1 MRQGFR
7 VIDSDT
13 HVNPSL
19 DVLLRYA
26 DKPLRDHLDEIT
38 PYMRKVKVQPGRGDA
53 EDQTEM
59 TILSIKQLRY
69 QRVAGEKPSAP
80 TDTGG
85 DRGFLSGRTQM
96 VTRKPIA
103 ARVAEDNARGRL
115 ADMDTEGRD
124 IDFIIPGPWAY
135 GAPALAPHLT
145 RGMYG
150 AYHRYIA
157 EYCAADPRRLKSMV
171 LAPATDPAWAAQV
184 ITELA
189 KEDWV
194 AAVWPLLPEGLP
206 VDDPDLE
213 PIWPPQTTP
222 TSRSC
227 TTASRSRRRTSRAI
241 ATSGTTRR
249 WGAARA
255 RHGAASVFSRSC

>member
-26 DKPLRDHLDEIT
+26 DRPLRDHLDEIT

-103 ARVAEDNARGRL
+103 ARVAEDNARDRL

-145 RGMYG
+145 RGLVD
-150 AYHRYIA
+150 AYHRYMA
-157 EYCAADPRRLKSMV
+157 EYCAADPRRLDRKSTR
-171 LAPATDPAWAAQV
+171 LNSSHLV
-184 ITELA
+184 ISY
-189 KEDWV
+189 
-194 AAVWPLLPEGLP
+194 AVFCLKKKKKKQKN
-206 VDDPDLE
+206 
-213 PIWPPQTTP
+213 IK
-222 TSRSC
+222 R
-227 TTASRSRRRTSRAI
+227 
-241 ATSGTTRR
+241 
-249 WGAARA
+249 
-255 RHGAASVFSRSC
+255 